1 MRRGRLLSTLIG
13 VLLLTGLLQA
23 CSPALNWRQV
33 QLQDMRARLPC
44 KPDTATRPVPL
55 GAKPLDLQMLGCE
68 AGGALFAISHVQAT
82 DAEAA
87 AKVITQWQAF
97 AMQALNAGNNKNEAW
112 KAPAWSANPLSLR
125 ASGKNPNGQP
135 LQARLTWISRGGD
148 VYHLAVYAETITE
161 AMTEPFLEDLQIP

>member
-1 MRRGRLLSTLIG
+1 MRRWRLLSALAGALFLMG
-13 VLLLTGLLQA
+13 VLQA

-33 QLQDMRARLPC
+33 QLQDLKAQLPC

-55 GAKPLDLQMLGCE
+55 GANSLDLQMMGCE

-97 AMQALNAGNNKNEAW
+97 AMQALSAGNSKNEAW
-112 KAPAWSANPLSLR
+112 KAPAWSANPLSFR
-125 ASGKNPNGQP
+125 ANGKNPNGQP
-135 LQARLTWISRGGD
+135 IQARLTWISRGSN
-148 VYHLAVYAETITE
+148 VYHLAVYAETLTE
-161 AMTEPFLEDLQIP
+161 AMTEPFLEDLQTP